1 MGAVSG
7 GRKRRRTRTDRCPH
21 FHAAVKLA
29 AAVAA
34 LVLAGLPACAQPAAD
49 GSAPPAPGPGPTPAG
64 PATPAAPANGSAAIG
79 QPSTAAGSMLPAAA
93 PGINA
98 STSQCELT
106 LQYFVNLGSESLSN
120 PQPPPVFFQGYLS
133 AVSLKVGGWC
143 GVGLERLFSQ
153 ARVQCE
159 LLDCLLMEEEADPPG
174 AFWAALAHC
183 SAAPGG
189 VVGLPAMLHMYAAP
203 GGACITTHRV
213 KRGARPPRCRRQW
226 RAG

>member
-7 GRKRRRTRTDRCPH
+7 GRKQRRTRTNRRPH
-21 FHAAVKLA
+21 FHPAVKLA
-29 AAVAA
+29 AAAA

-79 QPSTAAGSMLPAAA
+79 QPSAAAGGMLPAAA
-93 PGINA
+93 PGSNA

-133 AVSLKVGGWC
+133 AVLLKVGG
-143 GVGLERLFSQ
+143 G
-153 ARVQCE
+153 E
-159 LLDCLLMEEEADPPG
+159 LGWSACPAKPG
-174 AFWAALAHC
+174 ANASYLAAC
-183 SAAPGG
+183 
-189 VVGLPAMLHMYAAP
+189 
-203 GGACITTHRV
+203 
-213 KRGARPPRCRRQW
+213 
-226 RAG
+226 